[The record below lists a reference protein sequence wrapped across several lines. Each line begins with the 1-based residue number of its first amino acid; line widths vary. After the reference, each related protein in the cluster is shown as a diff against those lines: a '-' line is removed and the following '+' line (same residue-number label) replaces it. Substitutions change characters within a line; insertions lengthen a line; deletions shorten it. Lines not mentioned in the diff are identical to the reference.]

1 MNKIR
6 ARLLEKANQA
16 KRNSYSPYSKFKVG
30 AAVQSETGKIFS
42 GCNVENSSYGL
53 SMCAE
58 RVALFKAVS
67 EGHKKIKSIAIAS
80 SGKHP
85 TFPCGACR
93 QVLVEFNPDM
103 LVFIDGDSSNYVVSE
118 LLTKSFSKKQLK

>member
-1 MNKIR
+1 MNKTR
-6 ARLLEKANQA
+6 DRLLEKAKNA

-67 EGHKKIKSIAIAS
+67 DGHKKIKSIAITS
-80 SGKHP
+80 SGKNP

-103 LVFIDGDSSNYVVSE
+103 IVYIDKDSSSYMISE